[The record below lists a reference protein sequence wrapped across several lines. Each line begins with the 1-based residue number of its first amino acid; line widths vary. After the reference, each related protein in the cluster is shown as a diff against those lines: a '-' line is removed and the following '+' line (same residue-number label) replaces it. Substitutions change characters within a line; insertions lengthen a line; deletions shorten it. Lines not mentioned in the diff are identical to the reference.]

1 MARIE
6 FIGLETIPEIKPG
19 DDLAKLIVDAANREC
34 SGIKDNDIIV
44 ITSKVVSKAEGR
56 IIELDEIKPSRRAL
70 ELARKTGKDPREV
83 QAILDETEEIIA
95 VIPIKE
101 FVEEG
106 IWDLS
111 KYTKDLEGS
120 IQLINN
126 DPCFFI
132 TLNVNNQIYT
142 DAGLDFSNHP
152 PGQGSLP
159 PKDPD
164 ESARRIRESIRKLTG
179 KDVAVIIADTEVF
192 PAFGSID
199 LCRGCSGILPFT
211 REFGELDRFGKPKYG
226 GVDLVVHE
234 VACAS
239 ALLFGQ
245 TNRGI
250 PVVIARGVE
259 YEKSDKGLKDYVL
272 DAEKIRKAARIFI
285 KKNVKVL
292 GALKIVKMLI
302 GREKV

>member
-1 MARIE
+1 MAKIE
-6 FIGLETIPEIKPG
+6 LIGLETIPEVKLG

-34 SGIKDNDIIV
+34 GGIKDNDIIV
-44 ITSKVVSKAEGR
+44 ITSKIVSKAEGR
-56 IIELDEIKPSRRAL
+56 IIKLDEIEPSERAL
-70 ELARKTGKDPREV
+70 KLARKTGKDPREV
-83 QAILDETEEIIA
+83 QAILDETKEILA

-101 FVEEG
+101 LVEER
-106 IWDLS
+106 IWNLS
-111 KYTKDLEGS
+111 EYTEDLERS
-120 IQLINN
+120 KQLIDS

-132 TLNVNNQIYT
+132 VLNVNDQIYT

-159 PKDPD
+159 PRDPD

-179 KDVAVIIADTEVF
+179 KDVAVVITDTEVF

-211 REFGELDRFGKPKYG
+211 REFGKPDRFGKPKYG
-226 GVDLVVHE
+226 GVDLIVHE

-250 PVVIARGVE
+250 PVVIVRGVE
-259 YEKSDKGLKDYVL
+259 YEKSDKGLKDYRL
-272 DAEKIRKAARIFI
+272 DPKGIKRAARIFA
-285 KKNVKVL
+285 KKNMKVF
-292 GALKIVKMLI
+292 GSLKIIKILI
-302 GREKV
+302 GRGRV